1 MGSETLFMGVKQ
13 RKKAGFWDKIRLKPA
28 NPSRKNVSVALQLMA
43 IMMESGVGMTD
54 VFHAVRTQM
63 DDPVFETVLEDIE
76 YKVTRQGWK
85 LSQAFAQYPEVF
97 PAYCILFLQAG
108 EATGDMASRIR
119 RAGTLMERNDHLMRQ
134 VKAALTAP
142 FLTVVVASVILYC
155 CVKFVMPRFIDMYA
169 GMNVEL
175 PQITRIVIQVVNV
188 CNHPLFLI
196 SLVTGAII
204 LKSYWTEIQERV
216 FARALQ
222 VPLFERWIGIVL
234 GAQFC
239 DVLGSLVKEG
249 VSLVKAVQMIAHT
262 APFRTH
268 RFYLKKFHAALLE
281 EGDFAESMANV
292 SYFPS
297 MLTTVATVGQ
307 EVGNLDTLL
316 GSLSN
321 LLEQEVDMT
330 IRSIVTLLEPIM
342 ICGLGII
349 TAFFFVGLFMPVYGM
364 LQDIGG

>member
-1 MGSETLFMGVKQ
+1 MGDKKQ
-13 RKKAGFWDKIRLKPA
+13 AKPGLWQRIRPKPP
-28 NPSRKNVSVALQLMA
+28 NPSSKNISVALQLMA
-43 IMMESGVGMTD
+43 IMLESGVGMTE
-54 VFHAVRTQM
+54 VFNAVRTQM
-63 DDPVFETVLEDIE
+63 DDAVFEKTLEDIE

-85 LSQAFAQYPEVF
+85 LSQAFAQYPQIF
-97 PAYCILFLQAG
+97 PAYCVLFVQAG
-108 EATGDMASRIR
+108 EATGDMASRLR
-119 RAGTLMERNDHLMRQ
+119 RAGLLMERNDHLVRQ
-134 VKAALTAP
+134 VKSAMTAP
-142 FLTVVVASVILYC
+142 LLTVVVASVILYS

-175 PQITRIVIQVVNV
+175 PQITQIVIQVVNIA
-188 CNHPLFLI
+188 NHPLFFI
-196 SLVTGAII
+196 SLITCAII
-204 LKSYWTEIQERV
+204 LKSYWTEIQERA
-216 FARALQ
+216 FDRALQ

-239 DVLGSLVKEG
+239 DILGSLVKEG

-268 RFYLKKFHAALLE
+268 RLYLKKFHAALLE
-281 EGDFAESMANV
+281 EGDFAESMASV

-297 MLTTVATVGQ
+297 MLTTVAAVGQ

-316 GSLSN
+316 GSMSN
-321 LLEQEVDMT
+321 ILEQEVDMT

-342 ICGLGII
+342 ICGLGVI

-364 LQDIGG
+364 LSDIGG

>member
-1 MGSETLFMGVKQ
+1 MGVKKQ
-13 RKKAGFWDKIRLKPA
+13 KTAGFWARFKLKPA
-28 NPSRKNVSVALQLMA
+28 NPSRKNISVALQLMA
-43 IMMESGVGMTD
+43 IMLESGVGMTD
-54 VFHAVRTQM
+54 VFNAVRTQM
-63 DDPVFETVLEDIE
+63 DDPVFEEVLEDIE

-85 LSQAFAQYPEVF
+85 LSQAFAQYPDVF
-97 PAYCILFLQAG
+97 PAYCVLFIQAG
-108 EATGDMASRIR
+108 EATGDMASRMR

-134 VKAALTAP
+134 VKSAMTAPALTV
-142 FLTVVVASVILYC
+142 LVASVILYC
-155 CVKFVMPRFIDMYA
+155 CVKFVMPRFIEMYA
-169 GMNVEL
+169 GMNVQL
-175 PQITRIVIQVVNV
+175 PQITQIVIQVVNV

-204 LKSYWTEIQERV
+204 LKSYWTELQERA

-222 VPLFERWIGIVL
+222 IPLFERWIGIVL

-239 DVLGSLVKEG
+239 DILGSLVKEG
-249 VSLVKAVQMIAHT
+249 VSLVRAVQMISHT

-268 RFYLKKFHAALLE
+268 RSYLKKFHAALLE

-292 SYFPS
+292 PYFPS

-316 GSLSN
+316 GSMTN
-321 LLEQEVDMT
+321 ILEQEVDIT

-364 LQDIGG
+364 LSDIGG